1 VLQGWELSVP
11 VSSKHK
17 DLAWELITI
26 MLEPKTLAP
35 WLLKFGYLPTQSVTG
50 EANTN
55 GSQSLSFPYYNR
67 MISMIPLGHVR
78 PSIAEYPMIAAH
90 ISQAI
95 KEVLTEG
102 KDARQALQSAAS
114 KSAKDLGW

>member
-1 VLQGWELSVP
+1 
-11 VSSKHK
+11 
-17 DLAWELITI
+17 
-26 MLEPKTLAP
+26 
-35 WLLKFGYLPTQSVTG
+35 
-50 EANTN
+50 
-55 GSQSLSFPYYNR
+55 

-78 PSIAEYPMIAAH
+78 PSIAEYPMIASH

-102 KDARQALQSAAS
+102 KDARQALQNAAS

>member
-1 VLQGWELSVP
+1 
-11 VSSKHK
+11 
-17 DLAWELITI
+17 
-26 MLEPKTLAP
+26 
-35 WLLKFGYLPTQSVTG
+35 
-50 EANTN
+50 
-55 GSQSLSFPYYNR
+55 

-102 KDARQALQSAAS
+102 KDTRQALQNAAS